1 MRLDRLRFFVAAAE
15 SRSISEAAR
24 RVRLAQPAFSTHIK
38 TLERDLGVALFERTA
53 RGVLLTDAGQRLYD
67 GALSLFRHV
76 DQVRQEAVAAKGDL
90 TGDVRIVLASS
101 LAPLLAGQIFWDTQ
115 RAHPQIRLSI
125 LDLLRV
131 ASENLVTSRLVDFG
145 LLPNAGALAG
155 AASEAVLTQGLY
167 LVGREIPGSV
177 RGTIAFKELH
187 RFPLV
192 MGGRR
197 NQLRIDLEN
206 TASRE
211 GHRINV
217 VSEQD
222 SLSVYRSIVLSG
234 PLYTVVPYSSYA
246 PDIEA
251 GALKAARIV
260 RPAIERTMFFVWH
273 EFSELSAPARA
284 VMELLRKRIAEMIAA
299 GSLRGR
305 LM

>member
-155 AASEAVLTQGLY
+155 AASEAVLTQDLY

-284 VMELLRKRIAEMIAA
+284 VMELLRQRIAEMIAT